1 MVYASPIGSSVDFY
15 GSAVAQITG
24 SAAGDWAGYDMEV
37 SEDIDGD
44 GFGDL
49 VIAAPYADEGG
60 YDSGAVYVLFGPV
73 SGSLSV
79 DDADVIFAGEATED
93 NAGWAISASADADG
107 DGRNDLLITAPE
119 QDGTGPGRDYGASY
133 LFLGARF

>member
-1 MVYASPIGSSVDFY
+1 MR
-15 GSAVAQITG
+15 
-24 SAAGDWAGYDMEV
+24 
-37 SEDIDGD
+37 
-44 GFGDL
+44 
-49 VIAAPYADEGG
+49 
-60 YDSGAVYVLFGPV
+60 FGPV